1 MSSSKS
7 ATARSPWLVFGVT
20 SLGTF
25 MATLDSSIVNVAL
38 PVISSGL
45 GVTLSL
51 VQWVVT
57 AYLLTISSLLP
68 IFGRAGDMYGQRHV
82 YSIGFLIF
90 ALSSAACGFADQ
102 IYVLIIS
109 RVLQAIGAA
118 MLMANGPAI
127 VARAFPPG
135 ERGRALGGVG
145 TMVAMGSMVG
155 PSLGGLLTSFFG
167 WEYIF
172 FVNIPIG
179 IAGFF
184 LGYAILPEG
193 ERRRDELFD
202 WKGASLFAVG
212 IGSFLLLL
220 SHGEDWGWATPR
232 SIGIGLIAFC
242 SLSLFVWV
250 EKRVD
255 YPMLDLGLFR
265 NWPFLAGNLSGLF
278 SFMAMFSNTILLPF
292 YLSEIRSLTPGQ
304 VGLLITPFPLIMA
317 VVAPVSGYLSDR
329 TSPVVLTTAGLTLT
343 TAGLLFLAASGLE
356 TPIWHVALAQA
367 VMGFGNGL
375 FQSPNNNSV
384 LSSVDKSKVG
394 VAGGMNALVRNV
406 GMVTGTAV
414 AVSVQEAR
422 RRQWLAGLSEPS
434 PAELAGAFLAGYHT
448 ALLVGAAFA
457 ATAAIISLN
466 RRGHIRAKQEKR

>member
-1 MSSSKS
+1 LAQRKD
-7 ATARSPWLVFGVT
+7 TAEK
-20 SLGTF
+20 
-25 MATLDSSIVNVAL
+25 
-38 PVISSGL
+38 
-45 GVTLSL
+45 
-51 VQWVVT
+51 
-57 AYLLTISSLLP
+57 
-68 IFGRAGDMYGQRHV
+68 
-82 YSIGFLIF
+82 
-90 ALSSAACGFADQ
+90 C
-102 IYVLIIS
+102 
-109 RVLQAIGAA
+109 
-118 MLMANGPAI
+118 
-127 VARAFPPG
+127 
-135 ERGRALGGVG
+135 
-145 TMVAMGSMVG
+145 
-155 PSLGGLLTSFFG
+155 
-167 WEYIF
+167 
-172 FVNIPIG
+172 

-220 SHGEDWGWATPR
+220 SHGEDWGWTTPR
-232 SIGIGLIAFC
+232 SIGIGLVAFC

-414 AVSVQEAR
+414 AVSVQEVR